1 MDSQNGST
9 RKYLLEDRQH
19 KETRHTDH
27 QPGNARA
34 KERTNKR
41 ALPRLKPTHRKPK
54 EDKTIM
60 NRRIAYLDK
69 SQAKAV
75 VQIFR
80 RGQLGDL
87 AVFLKIDS
95 KNKNGQYKLCFDC
108 PLDTHPRLV
117 NKLQDVA
124 DTLVLTHKQAI
135 DTISWEDYDD
145 KDMEPEEDTLRDFV
159 DMLGSYD

>member
-1 MDSQNGST
+1 
-9 RKYLLEDRQH
+9 LENRQD
-19 KETRHTDH
+19 KEEPYTDH
-27 QPGNARA
+27 QPGNARTKKRA
-34 KERTNKR
+34 NKR
-41 ALPRLKPTHRKPK
+41 ALPRPIPTARKLK

-60 NRRIAYLDK
+60 KRRIAYLDK
-69 SQAKAV
+69 PQAKAV

-95 KNKNGQYKLCFDC
+95 KNKNGQYKLCIDC
-108 PLDTHPRLV
+108 PVDSHPRLV

-124 DTLVLTHKQAI
+124 DTLVETHKQAI
-135 DTISWEDYDD
+135 DTISWEEYDD
-145 KDMEPEEDTLRDFV
+145 KDLEPEEDTLRDFV

>member
-1 MDSQNGST
+1 M
-9 RKYLLEDRQH
+9 K
-19 KETRHTDH
+19 
-27 QPGNARA
+27 
-34 KERTNKR
+34 
-41 ALPRLKPTHRKPK
+41 
-54 EDKTIM
+54 
-60 NRRIAYLDK
+60 RRIAYLDK
-69 SQAKAV
+69 PQAKAV
-75 VQIFR
+75 VHICR

-95 KNKNGQYKLCFDC
+95 KNKNGQYKLCIDC

-117 NKLQDVA
+117 NKFQDVA

>member
-1 MDSQNGST
+1 M
-9 RKYLLEDRQH
+9 EDRQH

-41 ALPRLKPTHRKPK
+41 ALPRHIPTEGEPK

-60 NRRIAYLDK
+60 KRRIAYLDK
-69 SQAKAV
+69 PQAKAV

-95 KNKNGQYKLCFDC
+95 KNKNGQYKLCIDC
-108 PLDTHPRLV
+108 PADTHPRLV

-124 DTLVLTHKQAI
+124 DTLVQTHKQAI

-145 KDMEPEEDTLRDFV
+145 KDIEPEEDTLRDFV

>member
-1 MDSQNGST
+1 MDSTHGST
-9 RKYLLEDRQH
+9 REYLLENKQD
-19 KETRHTDH
+19 KEETYTDH
-27 QPGNARA
+27 QPGNACT

-41 ALPRLKPTHRKPK
+41 ALPRLKPTKGEPK

-60 NRRIAYLDK
+60 KRRIAYLDK
-69 SQAKAV
+69 PQAKAV

-95 KNKNGQYKLCFDC
+95 KNKNGQYKLCIDC
-108 PLDTHPRLV
+108 PVDSHPRLV

-124 DTLVLTHKQAI
+124 DTLVETHKQAI
-135 DTISWEDYDD
+135 DTISWEEYDD
-145 KDMEPEEDTLRDFV
+145 KDLEPEEDTLRDFV

>member
-1 MDSQNGST
+1 MDFKNGSA
-9 RKYLLEDRQH
+9 RKYLLENKQDK
-19 KETRHTDH
+19 KEPYTDH
-27 QPGNARA
+27 QPGNART
-34 KERTNKR
+34 KKRTNKR
-41 ALPRLKPTHRKPK
+41 ALPRLKPTEGEPK
-54 EDKTIM
+54 EDKTTM
-60 NRRIAYLDK
+60 KRRIAYLDK

-95 KNKNGQYKLCFDC
+95 KNENGQYKLCIDC
-108 PLDTHPRLV
+108 PTDTHPRLV

-124 DTLVLTHKQAI
+124 DTLVETHKQAI
-135 DTISWEDYDD
+135 DTITWEDYDD
-145 KDMEPEEDTLRDFV
+145 KDIAPEEETLRDFV

>member
-1 MDSQNGST
+1 M
-9 RKYLLEDRQH
+9 K
-19 KETRHTDH
+19 
-27 QPGNARA
+27 
-34 KERTNKR
+34 
-41 ALPRLKPTHRKPK
+41 
-54 EDKTIM
+54 
-60 NRRIAYLDK
+60 RRIAYLDK
-69 SQAKAV
+69 PQAKAV

-95 KNKNGQYKLCFDC
+95 KNKNGQYKLCIDC
-108 PLDTHPRLV
+108 PTDTHPRLV

-124 DTLVLTHKQAI
+124 DTLVQTHKQAI

-145 KDMEPEEDTLRDFV
+145 KDIEPEEDTLRDFV

>member
-1 MDSQNGST
+1 M
-9 RKYLLEDRQH
+9 EDRQQ
-19 KETRHTDH
+19 KETRYTNH
-27 QPGNARA
+27 QPGNART

-95 KNKNGQYKLCFDC
+95 KNKNGQYKLCIDC

-124 DTLVLTHKQAI
+124 DTLVETHKQAI
-135 DTISWEDYDD
+135 DTISWKDYDD

>member
-1 MDSQNGST
+1 MDSTHGST
-9 RKYLLEDRQH
+9 REYLLENKQD
-19 KETRHTDH
+19 KEEQYTDH
-27 QPGNARA
+27 QPGNACT

-41 ALPRLKPTHRKPK
+41 ALPRLKPTKGEPK

-60 NRRIAYLDK
+60 KRRIAYLDK
-69 SQAKAV
+69 PQAKAV

-95 KNKNGQYKLCFDC
+95 KNKNGQYKLCIDC
-108 PLDTHPRLV
+108 PVDSHPRLV

-124 DTLVLTHKQAI
+124 DTLVETHKQAI
-135 DTISWEDYDD
+135 DTISWEEYDD
-145 KDMEPEEDTLRDFV
+145 KDLEPEEDTLRDFV

>member
-1 MDSQNGST
+1 MENKQD
-9 RKYLLEDRQH
+9 
-19 KETRHTDH
+19 KEKPYTDH
-27 QPGNARA
+27 QPGNACT
-34 KERTNKR
+34 KKRTNKR
-41 ALPRLKPTHRKPK
+41 ALLRPIPTARKLK

-60 NRRIAYLDK
+60 KRRIAYLDK
-69 SQAKAV
+69 PQAKAV

-95 KNKNGQYKLCFDC
+95 KNKNGQYKLCIDC
-108 PLDTHPRLV
+108 PTDSHPRLV

-124 DTLVLTHKQAI
+124 DTLVETHKQAI
-135 DTISWEDYDD
+135 DTISWEEYDD
-145 KDMEPEEDTLRDFV
+145 KDLEPEEDTLRDFV